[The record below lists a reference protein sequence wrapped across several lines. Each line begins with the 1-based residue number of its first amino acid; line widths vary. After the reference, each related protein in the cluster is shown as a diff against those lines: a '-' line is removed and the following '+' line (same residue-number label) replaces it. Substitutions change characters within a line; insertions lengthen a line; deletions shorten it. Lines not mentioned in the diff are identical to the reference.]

1 MHMFGTIKN
10 EIKAIN
16 GGEENNYGK
25 DYMKTK
31 FNSDDDLPLKKLLK
45 FHAVITFIRSVFE
58 EGGKL
63 HRPIFFR

>member
-1 MHMFGTIKN
+1 MEKKNMHMFGTIKN

-31 FNSDDDLPLKKLLK
+31 FNSDDDLPLKK
-45 FHAVITFIRSVFE
+45 VIMQ
-58 EGGKL
+58 
-63 HRPIFFR
+63 